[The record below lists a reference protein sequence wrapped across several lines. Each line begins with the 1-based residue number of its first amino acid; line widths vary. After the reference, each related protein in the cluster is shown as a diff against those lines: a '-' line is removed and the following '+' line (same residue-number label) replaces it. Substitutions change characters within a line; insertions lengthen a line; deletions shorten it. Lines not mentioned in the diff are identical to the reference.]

1 VADGDRLIGRVLT
14 RREVLWLGGG
24 AGTALAGVAL
34 ARHLPDWAAV
44 ARLPAPSTAAAA
56 EPPTCVV
63 RPQQTEGPYFVDEK
77 LLRSDIRS
85 DPSDGS
91 VRPGTPLA
99 LAFTVS
105 RLDGGVCTPY
115 EGVLVDVWHC
125 DAAGVYSDVH
135 DPSGDTTGKKFLRG
149 YQVTDA
155 AGAASFVTI
164 YPGWYPGR
172 TVHIHVK
179 LRTEPAAAAAL
190 EFTSQVYFD
199 DALSDDVYAAEPYA
213 GRGERSTRN
222 ADDAIYAANGS
233 QLMLTVVPD
242 GSGGYAAS
250 FHVAIQFD
258 GPSDCATIADCVEAL
273 RGVLPT
279 PTGAADAAARRVA
292 RRLQRRMNRLAAL
305 LDREGGGS
313 TAQTKRFATAR
324 TRLDALLA
332 LSRQAD
338 QSGKLGVTLAP
349 IENAVAAL
357 LAMLL

>member
-1 VADGDRLIGRVLT
+1 MANDDRTVGRVLS

-24 AGTALAGVAL
+24 AGTALAL
-34 ARHLPDWAAV
+34 AGRLPDWFAAGRW
-44 ARLPAPSTAAAA
+44 AAPRAAFAGELPA
-56 EPPTCVV
+56 CIV

-91 VRPGTPLA
+91 VREGTPLS

-105 RLDGGVCTPY
+105 RLEGASCTPF

-125 DAAGVYSDVH
+125 DAAGVYSDVI

-179 LRTEPAAAAAL
+179 LRTEPAAESAL

-199 DALSDDVYAAEPYA
+199 DSVTDTVFTAEPYA
-213 GRGERSTRN
+213 SRGERATRN
-222 ADDAIYAANGS
+222 PGDAIYAVNGG
-233 QLMLTVVPD
+233 QLMLSVAPD
-242 GSGGYAAS
+242 GSGGYTATLDIAL
-250 FHVAIQFD
+250 QTD
-258 GPSDCATIADCVEAL
+258 PSVCATIAECVQAL
-273 RGVLPT
+273 RTVLPT
-279 PTGAADAAARRVA
+279 PAAAGDAASRRVA
-292 RRLQRRMNRLAAL
+292 RRLQRRVNRLANV
-305 LDREGGGS
+305 LDRSGGGPA
-313 TAQTKRFATAR
+313 AQAKRYAR
-324 TRLDALLA
+324 ARARLDALLA
-332 LSRQAD
+332 AAQHAE
-338 QSGKLGVTLAP
+338 QQGKLGTALAP
-349 IENAVAAL
+349 IESAVATL
-357 LAMLL
+357 SAMLP